1 MVIKKEIHLLYKRS
15 ENVTKWH
22 FHPTLASHK
31 VCLSIQNIF
40 FSLALSNLGMLA
52 IYSWQ
57 NNLQIQNL
65 PFWVF
70 PNLISQFR
78 SVCGFSWRLLL
89 DFFPQ
94 RRQNTSNLG
103 CPSPAHLNSGH
114 LSHDKPGG
122 EAASAALLEG
132 RVARNITLSV
142 PRSPVD

>member
-1 MVIKKEIHLLYKRS
+1 MGTRDVSLLSSKCYFFPKFPQMKMVIKNEIHLLYKRS

-78 SVCGFSWRLLL
+78 SVWWWNSFLFSLWKWSLR
-89 DFFPQ
+89 DS
-94 RRQNTSNLG
+94 RD
-103 CPSPAHLNSGH
+103 AHTEICWVQH
-114 LSHDKPGG
+114 WP
-122 EAASAALLEG
+122 EY
-132 RVARNITLSV
+132 
-142 PRSPVD
+142 

>member
-1 MVIKKEIHLLYKRS
+1 MLFFPQIPQMKMVMKKEIHLLYKRS

-65 PFWVF
+65 PFWAF
-70 PNLISQFR
+70 PNQINQFR
-78 SVCGFSWRLLL
+78 SVCPCQFVGYVYLNL
-89 DFFPQ
+89 
-94 RRQNTSNLG
+94 QNFLIQKW
-103 CPSPAHLNSGH
+103 SP
-114 LSHDKPGG
+114 
-122 EAASAALLEG
+122 LEG
-132 RVARNITLSV
+132 CYYYILTPLWQLSRH
-142 PRSPVD
+142 PSLWL

>member
-1 MVIKKEIHLLYKRS
+1 MTRKTANSSCIQTALSLFSSKRYISPKFLQMKMVIKNEIHLLYKRS

-70 PNLISQFR
+70 LNQISQFR
-78 SVCGFSWRLLL
+78 SVWSGS
-89 DFFPQ
+89 DSKAIQ
-94 RRQNTSNLG
+94 AKKKNL
-103 CPSPAHLNSGH
+103 
-114 LSHDKPGG
+114 
-122 EAASAALLEG
+122 
-132 RVARNITLSV
+132 
-142 PRSPVD
+142 

>member
-1 MVIKKEIHLLYKRS
+1 MGTRDVSLLSSKCYFFPKFPQMKMVIKNEIHLLYKRR

-22 FHPTLASHK
+22 FHPTLASQK

-57 NNLQIQNL
+57 NNLQTQNL

-78 SVCGFSWRLLL
+78 SVWRGHFLVFDKIHVWDKQDLASL
-89 DFFPQ
+89 I
-94 RRQNTSNLG
+94 G
-103 CPSPAHLNSGH
+103 AH
-114 LSHDKPGG
+114 
-122 EAASAALLEG
+122 
-132 RVARNITLSV
+132 
-142 PRSPVD
+142 

>member
-1 MVIKKEIHLLYKRS
+1 MGTRDVSLLSSKCYFFPKFPQMKMVIKNEIHLLYKRS

-57 NNLQIQNL
+57 NNLPIQNL

-78 SVCGFSWRLLL
+78 SVCLVRFISTSGVLVIVNIS
-89 DFFPQ
+89 
-94 RRQNTSNLG
+94 QNFN
-103 CPSPAHLNSGH
+103 
-114 LSHDKPGG
+114 
-122 EAASAALLEG
+122 
-132 RVARNITLSV
+132 
-142 PRSPVD
+142 